1 MPTRLQ
7 DLNDSDFGTLNN
19 SKNKNIVRYNSST
32 NKFNVVQIDSALGF
46 ASSIPQ
52 SFTNIVQD
60 KIDIANIG
68 LSGIDGG
75 SF

>member
-60 KIDIANIG
+60 KIDIANMG